1 MQQILEDILND
12 IKNEPNTGSI
22 ATYIP
27 ELAKIDPNKF
37 GLHLKF
43 LNGSA
48 YFVGDSMETFSIQSI
63 SKVFATALLF
73 SKIDDKM
80 WDRVGKEPSG
90 NPFNSLVQLEYEK
103 GIPRNPL
110 INSGAIVVADM
121 LVDILQDPKGDFLN
135 FIRYLSSDH
144 TIDYN
149 MSVFESEKNTGF
161 RNVALANFIKSFG
174 NIHNDVNEVLDFYF
188 LMCSVAMSCQQLAE
202 SFLLFANHGVHPVT
216 NEAIMTVS
224 QTKRMNALM
233 QTCGFYDEA
242 GDFTFKV
249 GLPGKSGVGG
259 GIVAILPKKYSVAV
273 WSPKLNEKGNSEAG
287 MKALELLTTKTGYSI
302 F

>member
-1 MQQILEDILND
+1 MQQILENILLD
-12 IKNEPNTGSI
+12 VKNQPNTGSI

-27 ELAKIDPNKF
+27 ELAKIDPTKF
-37 GLHLKF
+37 GMYLKF
-43 LNGSA
+43 LDGSP

-121 LVDILQDPKGDFLN
+121 LIDILQDPKVDFLN

-149 MSVFESEKNTGF
+149 TSVFESEKNTGF

-202 SFLLFANHGVHPVT
+202 SFLLFANHGVHPIS

-242 GDFTFKV
+242 GEFTFKV

-273 WSPKLNEKGNSEAG
+273 WSPILNAKGNSEAG

>member
-1 MQQILEDILND
+1 
-12 IKNEPNTGSI
+12 
-22 ATYIP
+22 
-27 ELAKIDPNKF
+27 
-37 GLHLKF
+37 
-43 LNGSA
+43 
-48 YFVGDSMETFSIQSI
+48 METFSIQSI

-121 LVDILQDPKGDFLN
+121 LVDVLQDPKVDFLN
-135 FIRYLSSDH
+135 FIRYLSSDQ

-149 MSVFESEKNTGF
+149 MFVFESEKNTGF

-174 NIHNDVNEVLDFYF
+174 NILNDVNEVLDFYF

-202 SFLLFANHGVHPVT
+202 SFLLFANHGVHPIS

-242 GDFTFKV
+242 GEFTFKV

-273 WSPKLNEKGNSEAG
+273 WSPKLNAKGNSEAG

>member
-1 MQQILEDILND
+1 MQQILDDIFNT
-12 IKNEPNTGSI
+12 IQIQERTGSV
-22 ATYIP
+22 ASYIP
-27 ELAKIDPNKF
+27 QLANIDPSKF
-37 GLHLKF
+37 GMYLKF
-43 LNGSA
+43 LDQDA
-48 YFVGDSMETFSIQSI
+48 YAVGDSFELFSIQSI

-73 SKIDDKM
+73 SKVDDDL
-80 WDRVGKEPSG
+80 WLRVGKEPSG

-103 GIPRNPL
+103 GFPRNPL

-121 LVDILQDPKGDFLN
+121 LLDVLEDPTKDFLQ
-135 FIRYLSSDH
+135 FIRYLASDDS
-144 TIDYN
+144 IDYDK
-149 MSVFESEKNTGF
+149 VVYTSEKSSGF
-161 RNVALANFIKSFG
+161 RNIALANLIKSFG
-174 NIHNDVNEVLDFYF
+174 NIHNNIDDVLDFYF
-188 LMCSVAMSCQQLAE
+188 LMCAISMSCKQLSE
-202 SFLLFANHGVHPVT
+202 SFLIFANHGIHPVT
-216 NEAIMTVS
+216 QEVIMTVS

-273 WSPKLNEKGNSEAG
+273 WSPVLNAKGNSEAG
-287 MKALELLTTKTGYSI
+287 MKALELLTTKTGFSI

>member
-1 MQQILEDILND
+1 MQQILEDILFD
-12 IKNEPNTGSI
+12 VKNQPNTGSI

-27 ELAKIDPNKF
+27 ELAKIDPSKF
-37 GLHLKF
+37 GLYLKF
-43 LNGSA
+43 LDGSA
-48 YFVGDSMETFSIQSI
+48 YSIGDSMETFSIQSI

-121 LVDILQDPKGDFLN
+121 LVDILQDPKVDFLN
-135 FIRYLSSDH
+135 FIRYLSSDQ

-149 MSVFESEKNTGF
+149 MFVFESEKNTGF

-174 NIHNDVNEVLDFYF
+174 NIRNDVNEVLDFYF
-188 LMCSVAMSCQQLAE
+188 LMCSLAMSCQQLAE
-202 SFLLFANHGVHPVT
+202 SFLLFANHGVHPKSR
-216 NEAIMTVS
+216 EAIMTVS

-242 GDFTFKV
+242 GEFTFKV

-273 WSPKLNEKGNSEAG
+273 WGPILNAKGNSEAG